1 MEFIFFNCKVE
12 RVRLEIKVGWVG
24 VIQIDLEIEIEIE
37 IEIEL
42 DLC

>member
-1 MEFIFFNCKVE
+1 MEFIFNCKVE
-12 RVRLEIKVGWVG
+12 RVRLEIKVGCVG